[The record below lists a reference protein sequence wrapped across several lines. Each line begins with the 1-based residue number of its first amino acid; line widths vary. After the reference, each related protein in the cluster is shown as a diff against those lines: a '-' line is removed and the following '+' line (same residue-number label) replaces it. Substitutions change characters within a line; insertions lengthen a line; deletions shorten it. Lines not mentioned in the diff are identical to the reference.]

1 MRWWRDPQVLTV
13 LGLGAL
19 TALRLAW
26 LSTAPFDLYQDEAQY
41 WIWAQ
46 HLAWGY
52 FSKPPLVAWLIWA
65 TTSVFGD
72 GVLAVKLASPL
83 LYFFTSL
90 VIYALGA
97 RLFSP
102 RIGAWS
108 AIAFA
113 TLPAVW
119 LSAGVIS
126 TDVPLL
132 LFWAL
137 ATWGLVR
144 AREEARPIGW
154 WLLVGLATG
163 LGLLS
168 KYAMGFWIGST
179 LLFLIAVKD
188 ERRHLKPFLAAM
200 ALALLVWSPNL
211 LWNQGNRFIT
221 FRSTSDTAAVHGL
234 HLNWGP
240 FGDFVLAQFG
250 VFGPIFFGALLVIV
264 ADRRRWLHDR
274 RLLLLVAL
282 SAPTLAVM
290 IGESALSRAHANWS
304 APTYVAAVVLVTA
317 ILLETGKRWLVA
329 LSVAL
334 NSAVMVLGY
343 SALAASH
350 VAGHPPSHKLDPL
363 HEVMGYQSLGRQL
376 SQLATRAPALPFLGD
391 ERATMAEMIYYMR
404 PHPFSMR
411 KWNPTGEIGDTFD
424 LSQSLPDR
432 PGGDYLWVTGQ
443 PTNGAILSRF
453 QRYRV
458 IGEASV
464 QVDPDTTRKLWLV
477 ALFGFKGYGGGGPSG
492 ASS

>member
-1 MRWWRDPQVLTV
+1 
-13 LGLGAL
+13 
-19 TALRLAW
+19 
-26 LSTAPFDLYQDEAQY
+26 
-41 WIWAQ
+41 
-46 HLAWGY
+46 
-52 FSKPPLVAWLIWA
+52 
-65 TTSVFGD
+65 
-72 GVLAVKLASPL
+72 
-83 LYFFTSL
+83 
-90 VIYALGA
+90 
-97 RLFSP
+97 
-102 RIGAWS
+102 
-108 AIAFA
+108 
-113 TLPAVW
+113 
-119 LSAGVIS
+119 
-126 TDVPLL
+126 
-132 LFWAL
+132 
-137 ATWGLVR
+137 
-144 AREEARPIGW
+144 
-154 WLLVGLATG
+154 
-163 LGLLS
+163 
-168 KYAMGFWIGST
+168 
-179 LLFLIAVKD
+179 
-188 ERRHLKPFLAAM
+188 
-200 ALALLVWSPNL
+200 
-211 LWNQGNRFIT
+211 
-221 FRSTSDTAAVHGL
+221 
-234 HLNWGP
+234 
-240 FGDFVLAQFG
+240 
-250 VFGPIFFGALLVIV
+250 
-264 ADRRRWLHDR
+264 
-274 RLLLLVAL
+274 
-282 SAPTLAVM
+282 M